1 MAIAGRRRGAS
12 AVAKL
17 AATVPLLSALAGCTT
32 IGADTAE
39 RHRIDFGEPVS
50 LEVCLLKHEEVD
62 QRRADLFIAAV
73 NREFADFGIE
83 VTVPWTREWERPA
96 FTVNGIMQD
105 ILAREIEPPCDRLM
119 ALVDRH
125 AGDFLWGLLLPEVLG
140 AVDDLSH
147 TRGYIVANFA
157 SLNQAFTSVELTA
170 VHEFYHLVGCGHG
183 VSKSKCYHDIAAL
196 KASRPAG
203 SDFLPGADRDG
214 MFLLTRDAA
223 NDAVRGYLAEQAA
236 RKAPPA
242 R

>member
-1 MAIAGRRRGAS
+1 MAVASPPRAAS
-12 AVAKL
+12 AAAKL
-17 AATVPLLSALAGCTT
+17 AAAATALLAAAGCTT

-39 RHRIDFGEPVS
+39 RHRIDFGEPVT
-50 LEVCLLKHEEVD
+50 LEVCLLKHEEVAQD
-62 QRRADLFIAAV
+62 RADLFIAAV

-96 FTVNGIMQD
+96 FTVNGIMRD
-105 ILAREIEPPCDRLM
+105 ILARGVEPPCDRLM

-183 VSKSKCYHDIAAL
+183 ISKSQCYHDIAAL
-196 KASRPAG
+196 KASRPPG
-203 SDFLPGADRDG
+203 SDFVPGVGRDG
-214 MFLLTRDAA
+214 KYLVTREAA
-223 NDAVRGYLAEQAA
+223 NDAVQSYLAEQAEK
-236 RKAPPA
+236 KAPPGH
-242 R
+242 